1 MAAMFGH
8 RLGVLGGLPM
18 LERSCGIVGNEGSQA
33 LVLGILDE
41 VCQLLV
47 DDDELCTKFT
57 QSSAG
62 LAQLPFDR
70 PAPHPVILRRP
81 ECRRSYTEHVPA
93 EALAEVPPEMVDRLR
108 SVCADLP
115 EAYEEAAWVGTRWRV
130 RRHTFAH
137 VLAVDGG
144 WPPAYARAAKNDG
157 PITVLTFQS
166 SGEELEV
173 FSRIGHPYF
182 RPVWRP
188 GIVGMVLDGDTDWTE
203 VAELVTES
211 YCLLAPDKLV
221 ALVNRPPA

>member
-8 RLGVLGGLPM
+8 RLGVPSGLPM
-18 LERSCGIVGNEGSQA
+18 FDGGRRVVGHKRPQTR
-33 LVLGILDE
+33 VLGIVDE
-41 VCQLLV
+41 MGQLLV
-47 DDDELCTKFT
+47 DHDELVSKFAQPST
-57 QSSAG
+57 G
-62 LAQLPFDR
+62 FAQLPLDR
-70 PAPHPVILRRP
+70 PAAHPPILRKP
-81 ECRRSYTEHVPA
+81 ECQHSYTEHVPT
-93 EALAEVPPEMVDRLR
+93 EPLAEVPPEMVDRLR
-108 SVCADLP
+108 SACAELP
-115 EAYEEAAWVGTRWRV
+115 EAYEEAAWVGIRWRV
-130 RRHTFAH
+130 RKHTFAH

-203 VAELVTES
+203 VAELVTEG

-221 ALVNRPPA
+221 ALVNRPSA

>member
-8 RLGVLGGLPM
+8 RFGVPGGLPM
-18 LERSCGIVGNEGSQA
+18 LERRCGIVGDEGPQA
-33 LVLGILDE
+33 FVLGILHE

-47 DDDELCTKFT
+47 DHDELAAKFA
-57 QSSAG
+57 QSSTR
-62 LAQLPFDR
+62 LSQLPFDR
-70 PAPHPVILRRP
+70 PAPHPLILRKP
-81 ECRRSYTEHVPA
+81 ECHHSYTGQVPA
-93 EALAEVPPEMVDRLR
+93 EPLAEVPPEMVDRLR
-108 SVCADLP
+108 SMCAELP
-115 EAYEEAAWVGTRWRV
+115 EAHEEAAWVGTRWRV
-130 RRHTFAH
+130 RKHTFAH
-137 VLAVDGG
+137 VLAVEGG
-144 WPPAYARAAKNDG
+144 WPPAYARAAKNAG

-188 GIVGMVLDGDTDWTE
+188 GIVGMLLDGDTDWTE

-221 ALVNRPPA
+221 ALVNRPSA